1 MKEVAYVM
9 TSHEQKS
16 LLNGLNYFLEH
27 ELYELC
33 NELGLPSVGQR
44 HEVIERIYRLIT
56 TPTTASRRA
65 LPPISLAQE
74 GATYPLNKKTLIVKG
89 GYNTN
94 AATKNFLKRLAGD
107 DFYFS
112 PSSQDWIALRWQ
124 QGKPPTYEEFAR
136 YWKTEQVQK
145 QQLKTAPPEDWAY
158 HTFEQQFMIKNPTA
172 RPEELAAAWNT
183 LREKQCRLVR
193 EFVAKIHYS
202 L

>member
-1 MKEVAYVM
+1 MTDSVYVM
-9 TSHEQKS
+9 TPHEQKS
-16 LLNGLNYFLEH
+16 FLNALNYFLEA
-27 ELYELC
+27 ELVQLSLQ
-33 NELGLPSVGQR
+33 LGLPATGLR
-44 HEVIERIYRLIT
+44 HEIIERIYRLIT

-112 PSSQDWIALRWQ
+112 PASQDWIALRWQ

-136 YWKTEQVQK
+136 YWQSEKVQKEQVK
-145 QQLKTAPPEDWAY
+145 SAPPEDWAY
-158 HTFEQQFMIKNPTA
+158 ETFKQQFMIKNGAATQ
-172 RPEELAAAWNT
+172 EELADAWQK
-183 LREKQCRLVR
+183 LRNKQVALVAEVLVKLGR
-193 EFVAKIHYS
+193 
-202 L
+202 